1 MLVGFSAVIFTSH
14 TNLSRLVQEGDYAR
28 KCQEDLSVFFFFPG
42 NQPNPHNSITT
53 YRHSDDLQ

>member
-1 MLVGFSAVIFTSH
+1 MLVGLFAVIFTSH
-14 TNLSRLVQEGDYAR
+14 TNLSRLIREGDYAC
-28 KCQEDLSVFFFFPG
+28 KCWEDILVFFFPPG